1 MSASGCTEG
10 APGAA
15 PGPVPL
21 MGETTQQGTGT
32 TLKSGVAA
40 NTLSTCTMSTPVGI
54 ITIGSNVLPTATCGP
69 QVAQRLG
76 ITSAANR
83 VMLVVGVRRG
93 QWASDSSPSYTAEA
107 TTSRP
112 GSSPET
118 LALHGVGTGDVV
130 DYIGT
135 LDIHPPEVVGF
146 DITVTLDGVAP
157 LTLSFAREFATSE

>member
-1 MSASGCTEG
+1 MSASGRTED

-15 PGPVPL
+15 PAPVPP
-21 MGETTQQGTGT
+21 MGKTAQQGTGATPT
-32 TLKSGVAA
+32 TGVAA
-40 NTLSTCTMSTPVGI
+40 NTLTTCTMSTPVGI
-54 ITIGSNVLPTATCGP
+54 ITIGSNVVPTADCDP

-83 VMLVVGVRRG
+83 VMLVVGARRG

-107 TTSRP
+107 TASRP

-118 LALHGVGTGDVV
+118 LALHGVGTGEVV

-146 DITVTLDGVAP
+146 DITVTLDGTPP
-157 LTLSFAREFATSE
+157 LTMSFAREFATSE